1 MTSLPSS
8 SPAGRKAFTWD
19 ANCKY
24 SPKQSWTNL
33 VEKSLLGEN
42 WLKSLP
48 SQGGRQVDRWSTWAC
63 TNGLATR
70 RHLENKFAMSIL
82 QIKVEFLHNKPRCY
96 FRSLINC
103 LYLFAQH
110 FNEGTQYSK
119 WYNILLSRYIAIQ
132 NTHPW
137 LKHTPE
143 YWKEWTGGHW
153 AGSAWQTDR
162 PLQEL
167 GQALV
172 QLELLPS
179 WSVYFYRLERLW
191 HFDFNKE
198 PQNLGLLYNR
208 EPTKTSTQ

>member
-48 SQGGRQVDRWSTWAC
+48 SQGGRQVDRWSTWTC

-110 FNEGTQYSK
+110 FNEGTQYFQMMQ
-119 WYNILLSRYIAIQ
+119 YIAFAIYRDTKHSPLTQ
-132 NTHPW
+132 THTW
-137 LKHTPE
+137 M
-143 YWKEWTGGHW
+143 
-153 AGSAWQTDR
+153 
-162 PLQEL
+162 
-167 GQALV
+167 
-172 QLELLPS
+172 
-179 WSVYFYRLERLW
+179 LERMDWRSLSW
-191 HFDFNKE
+191 IGVADWPAPPGAGAGTGTVGAAPVLKRIF
-198 PQNLGLLYNR
+198 L
-208 EPTKTSTQ
+208 